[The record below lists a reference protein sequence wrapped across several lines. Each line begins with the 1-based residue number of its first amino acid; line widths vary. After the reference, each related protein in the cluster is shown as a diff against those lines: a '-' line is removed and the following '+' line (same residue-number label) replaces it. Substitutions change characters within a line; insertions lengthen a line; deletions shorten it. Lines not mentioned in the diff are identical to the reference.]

1 MSDLPTIYR
10 HQMIRCVLGSS
21 LATLPKDANTTILN
35 SMAHRLAENEMAMEL
50 LRAKGYGQ
58 RGASIVDMV
67 KALPPAPQA
76 GPAVHDIWSA
86 R

>member
-21 LATLPKDANTTILN
+21 LATLPKDANTTILD
-35 SMAHRLAENEMAMEL
+35 SLSHRLAENEMAMEL
-50 LRAKGYGQ
+50 LRAKGYGH
-58 RGASIVDMV
+58 RGVSIVDMV

-76 GPAVHDIWSA
+76 GPAVHDIWSS